1 MLIKGEEYS
10 PSLRISELTE
20 DITINYPS
28 VIAPIKILKPDAT
41 KIVIPKV
48 RFEEILLSNC
58 ILLQG
63 RERPLEKDKAREEL
77 ETRELLIAGGY
88 ESPAGEVE
96 TEEKSDFLDLLF
108 SEGSSG
114 KLESG
119 EPIVICLEEPE
130 GNSFIGAL
138 RTICKRIYR
147 EKKGGKPK
155 PIIFS
160 DAEELKKEIRWME
173 VEDKIFSAQLSEEEW
188 KGLEKQDVERI
199 FNRIE
204 QLFSQHFGFIIFNT
218 QFLYFQEHHRVN
230 VIMLKPK
237 ELDTGLL
244 RKISEIAWGFVET
257 EEAGTFDY
265 IFESAR
271 DKFEEALKSVSK
283 EKRGIYVDATK
294 PNEGNESEEHLRM
307 KWFLVKYLTQKL
319 IKEGQL
325 SPKPNLL
332 LIT

>member
-10 PSLRISELTE
+10 PSLRIAELIE

-48 RFEEILLSNC
+48 RFEEILLPNC

-63 RERPLEKDKAREEL
+63 GERPLEKDKAREEL

-88 ESPAGEVE
+88 ESAGGEVE

-130 GNSFIGAL
+130 ENSFIGAL
-138 RTICKRIYR
+138 RTICLRIYR

-173 VEDKIFSAQLSEEEW
+173 AEDKIFSAQLSKEEW
-188 KGLEKQDVERI
+188 DKLQGEDEKRI
-199 FNRIE
+199 FNRIK
-204 QLFSQHFGFIIFNT
+204 QLFSQYFGFIIFNT
-218 QFLYFQEHHRVN
+218 AKFLHSPEQHQVN
-230 VIMLKPK
+230 ITMLKPK
-237 ELDTGLL
+237 ELDIELT
-244 RKISEIAWGFVET
+244 RRISEITWGFVET
-257 EEAGTFDY
+257 EDGGSFDY
-265 IFESAR
+265 IFDSAR
-271 DKFEEALKSVSK
+271 KKFE
-283 EKRGIYVDATK
+283 
-294 PNEGNESEEHLRM
+294 LR
-307 KWFLVKYLTQKL
+307 
-319 IKEGQL
+319 
-325 SPKPNLL
+325 
-332 LIT
+332 

>member
-28 VIAPIKILKPDAT
+28 VIAQIKILKPDAT

-48 RFEEILLSNC
+48 RFEEILLPNC

-88 ESPAGEVE
+88 EGPGGEVE

-108 SEGSSG
+108 SAGSSG

-173 VEDKIFSAQLSEEEW
+173 AEDKIFSAQLSEEEW

-204 QLFSQHFGFIIFNT
+204 QLFSQHFGFIRHF
-218 QFLYFQEHHRVN
+218 
-230 VIMLKPK
+230 K
-237 ELDTGLL
+237 ELRDIKHNYKDWQKKH
-244 RKISEIAWGFVET
+244 RKEIAFYTLDIENWDLLDIDKVAIEEFTEGIIFGFLS
-257 EEAGTFDY
+257 G
-265 IFESAR
+265 R
-271 DKFEEALKSVSK
+271 QN
-283 EKRGIYVDATK
+283 RGSGIV
-294 PNEGNESEEHLRM
+294 
-307 KWFLVKYLTQKL
+307 
-319 IKEGQL
+319 
-325 SPKPNLL
+325 
-332 LIT
+332 